1 MDNMQSTASS
11 TATVKL
17 AIEHL
22 QSHFAHDAK
31 LCYVHCVEGCEYE
44 LRPVMKEDL
53 GKRFFYSAA
62 KLKQDDKDS
71 LYPYIDGSEVIIG

>member
-1 MDNMQSTASS
+1 MDNMQDAASN
-11 TATVKL
+11 TVTVKQ

-22 QSHFAHDAK
+22 QKHFAPDTK

-44 LRPVMKEDL
+44 LRPVLKKDL

-62 KLKQDDKDS
+62 KLKQDDEDG
-71 LYPYIDGSEVIIG
+71 LYPYIDGSEVVIG

>member
-1 MDNMQSTASS
+1 MDNMQGIASS
-11 TATVKL
+11 IATVKQ

-22 QSHFAHDAK
+22 QKHFAPDTK

-44 LRPVMKEDL
+44 LKPVLKEDL

-62 KLKQDDKDS
+62 KLKQDD
-71 LYPYIDGSEVIIG
+71 